1 MKATAIHTT
10 GKIWEHMYM
19 DSVSKKIL
27 YDYLAYLRDKK
38 LAEKCGMS
46 VQEIRQEPCQ
56 HESDGILKDNSG
68 TFDLGCYKCTKCGEY
83 YK

>member
-1 MKATAIHTT
+1 
-10 GKIWEHMYM
+10 M

-46 VQEIRQEPCQ
+46 VEEIRQEPCQ
-56 HESDGILKDNSG
+56 HESDGTPYFFGKEDNSDG
-68 TFDLGCYKCTKCGEY
+68 KFFEDKPHDKCTKCGEY